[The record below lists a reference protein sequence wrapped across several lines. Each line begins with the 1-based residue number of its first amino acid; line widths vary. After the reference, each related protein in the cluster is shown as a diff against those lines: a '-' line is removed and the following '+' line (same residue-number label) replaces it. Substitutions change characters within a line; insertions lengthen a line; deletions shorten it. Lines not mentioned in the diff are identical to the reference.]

1 MGKQSSCSFSTIA
14 GAEYGYRGCKRSKQP
29 EVGKS
34 NRDNLLIALSLKLKE
49 ESSQLQTPDT
59 AFSSKPPNPK
69 ELRER
74 IDDGRR

>member
-1 MGKQSSCSFSTIA
+1 
-14 GAEYGYRGCKRSKQP
+14 
-29 EVGKS
+29 VGRS

-49 ESSQLQTPDT
+49 EGSQLQTPDT
-59 AFSSKPPNPK
+59 AFSFKPPNLK